1 MLCLL
6 TPDPGLTIVGRAIV
20 GIGSGAGFVAGA
32 RLCTVRPRALA
43 ALQGLYGGATMAGGG
58 LAIAIV
64 PQLEDSLG
72 WRAPY
77 WSALAIAVAVGA
89 LLAVSPRDARERKGS
104 RSRPRRPAPAAASR
118 SCRLATFGL
127 AVVLA
132 NWVVTP
138 P

>member
-1 MLCLL
+1 MVCLL
-6 TPDPGLTIVGRAIV
+6 APEPGLAIAGGRVV

-32 RLCTVRPRALA
+32 EYARFASASPL
-43 ALQGLYGGATMAGGG
+43 LQGLYGGATMAGGG

-89 LLAVSPRDARERKGS
+89 LLAVSPRDARERTGAGAS
-104 RSRPRRPAPAAASR
+104 SSTGTCCGSR
-118 SCRLATFGL
+118 SCRPRRSASPSCSRTGS
-127 AVVLA
+127 
-132 NWVVTP
+132 
-138 P
+138 